1 MRQVLGN
8 RLFLRFWTAGL
19 FVELATWALHT
30 SMLIL
35 VFQRTGSPFATG
47 LIPVFASLP
56 GIVLGP
62 LAGVLVDR
70 QDRRRVMLCG
80 ALALAGL
87 LVLALPVA
95 GSGQAWPLFAIIA
108 IQATVVTFYAPAE
121 NAVLPALVAPD
132 QLVAA
137 NSLNALND
145 SLGRIIGPAIGAVL
159 LVRGGFAALLLLC
172 AALYVV
178 AAAVLVGLGRTEG
191 TPAWR
196 APIPSRAG
204 DRLPDWLRSV
214 GRDLTSGL
222 GTVRASR
229 VLMVAVAVF
238 GLYMVADVPLS
249 AVLPA
254 FVADSLRVG
263 AGAFGVMM
271 TLRGLTG
278 LLGGLLVAIV
288 EPRFD
293 PAWLLAGGL
302 LLYGCGIATLGIV
315 NDYGVGLWMVI
326 PSGLSEAM
334 IQTGLFT
341 LIQRGA
347 PDAMRGRVFALVGT
361 VNGLITLATSV
372 TAGTLAAAIGTQPVV
387 ILSGGLEILPLAVI
401 ATLIWRSRALVILR
415 QDQGFRK
422 P

>member
-1 MRQVLGN
+1 MRQALKN
-8 RLFLRFWTAGL
+8 RVFVRFWSAGF
-19 FVELATWALHT
+19 FVALATWALHT

-35 VFQRTGSPFATG
+35 VFQRTGSPFTTG

-56 GIVLGP
+56 GILLGP
-62 LAGVLVDR
+62 LAGVIVDR
-70 QDRRRVMLCG
+70 RDRRGVMVRG
-80 ALALAGL
+80 ALVLSGL
-87 LVLALPVA
+87 MVIVLPVA
-95 GSGQAWPLFAIIA
+95 GSSNVWPLFAIIA
-108 IQATVVTFYAPAE
+108 LEATVVTFYAPAE
-121 NAVLPALVAPD
+121 NAVLPTLVAPD

-145 SLGRIIGPAIGAVL
+145 SLGRIIGPALGAAL
-159 LVRGGFAALLLLC
+159 LVRVGFGALLLVC
-172 AALYVV
+172 AALYLV
-178 AAAVLVGLGRTEG
+178 AAAVLVGLGHAAGAPVWTR
-191 TPAWR
+191 
-196 APIPSRAG
+196 PIPDRAG

-214 GRDLTSGL
+214 WRDLAGGL
-222 GTVRASR
+222 RTVRANG
-229 VLMVAVAVF
+229 VLMIAVAVF

-263 AGAFGVMM
+263 AGALGVML

-278 LLGGLLVAIV
+278 LLGGLLVAAIG
-288 EPRFD
+288 PRFH

-326 PSGLSEAM
+326 PSGLSAAM

-341 LIQRGA
+341 LIQLGS

-361 VNGLITLATSV
+361 VNGLITLVASV
-372 TAGTLAAAIGTQPVV
+372 AAGALASGVGTRPVV
-387 ILSGGLEILPLAVI
+387 VISGCLEALPLAVI
-401 ATLIWRSRALVILR
+401 AALIWRSRERLLAAPGPR
-415 QDQGFRK
+415 
-422 P
+422 